1 MIRLHKGSCHCGDVR
16 FECELDL
23 NDGTSKCNCSICA
36 KSRFWK
42 AIVPADKFRLLQGA
56 DRLADYQFGSRN
68 IHHQFCKTCGVKPF
82 GRGNFEPIG
91 AFYAVNIMCLDDISD
106 TELAEAPVAVEDG
119 RNNRWGPGSEPAV
132 ISHL

>member
-42 AIVPADKFRLLQGA
+42 AIVPADKFHLLQGA
-56 DRLADYQFGSRN
+56 GRLADYQFGSRN

-91 AFYAVNIMCLDDISD
+91 AFYAVNIMCLDDVSD

>member
-1 MIRLHKGSCHCGDVR
+1 MMRIHKGSCHCGDVR

-23 NDGTSKCNCSICA
+23 ADGTSKCNCSICS

-42 AIVPADKFRLLQGA
+42 AIVPADKFRLIQGA

-68 IHHQFCKTCGVKPF
+68 IHHQFCRTCGVKPF
-82 GRGNFEPIG
+82 GRGSFEPIG
-91 AFYAVNIMCLDDISD
+91 AFYAVNIMCLDHASD

-119 RNNRWGPGSEPAV
+119 RNNKWGPGSEPA
-132 ISHL
+132 ITTHL

>member
-1 MIRLHKGSCHCGDVR
+1 MKRLHKGSCHCGDVR

-23 NDGTSKCNCSICA
+23 ADGTSKCNCSICT

-42 AIVPADKFRLLQGA
+42 AIVPADKFRLLQGG
-56 DRLADYQFGSRN
+56 DRLADYQFASRN

-91 AFYAVNIMCLDDISD
+91 AFYAVNVMCLDDVSD
-106 TELAEAPVAVEDG
+106 TELSEAPVAVEDG
-119 RNNRWGPGSEPAV
+119 RNNRWGPGSEPA
-132 ISHL
+132 ITSHL

>member
-1 MIRLHKGSCHCGDVR
+1 MKRLHMGSCHCGDVR

-23 NDGTSKCNCSICA
+23 ADGTSKCNCSICS

-42 AIVPADKFRLLQGA
+42 AIVSADKFRLLQGA
-56 DRLADYQFGSRN
+56 DRLGDYQFASRS

-91 AFYAVNIMCLDDISD
+91 AFYAVNVACLDDVSD
-106 TELAEAPVAVEDG
+106 QALTAAPVAVEDG
-119 RNNRWGPGSEPAV
+119 RNDKWGPDSEPAV
-132 ISHL
+132 TCYL